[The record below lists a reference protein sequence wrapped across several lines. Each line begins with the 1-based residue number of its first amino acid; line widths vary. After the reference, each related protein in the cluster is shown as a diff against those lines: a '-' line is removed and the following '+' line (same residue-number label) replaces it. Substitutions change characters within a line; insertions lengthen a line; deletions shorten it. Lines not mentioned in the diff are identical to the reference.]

1 MARLPGIGCWIS
13 LSGPLSSSL
22 PEPNMKV
29 LTVDTEVNPEN
40 PVSGASV
47 PKRPATW
54 LPGREPE
61 LTRLTRLF
69 PGVLA
74 GKAASAV
81 LVGEFGV
88 GKTSVLRTT
97 AALAKEAGFTVAV
110 ATAARLE
117 SHLPG
122 GVARQLLDPLTE
134 PALDVTS
141 PRPREPHVTERLRIG
156 HATSETEQSE
166 ALESFFTTIRR
177 AAEQGPVFL
186 GIDNAD
192 MSDAWSMRCV
202 AYIRHRVTDLPVL
215 IIVTATIGYPSHHE
229 IGLLE
234 MAGSTPAT
242 MILNGLSDAAT
253 AQLLGLAPGELASA
267 CRDATGGNPYLL
279 HSIRPR
285 LLPGADPH
293 ELGAATIGQV
303 VQARMQ
309 QFPHTADIL
318 HAVAIL
324 GEDSGFDLIAQLAG
338 IDEFEALQAIDVMV
352 RLHVLS
358 NSHQPT
364 LSYSFLR
371 NSVLKDMPQTTRA
384 VGHARAAKLLHDT
397 GASIERVSAHLLDA
411 TAIRVPWA
419 IDILR
424 MAARNAT
431 FGGNPELGARCLR
444 RALEERLTSG
454 RRVAVL
460 MQLAHAEFQLDPPAA
475 AVRVR
480 EAVDHIGNRDTA
492 AFIAT
497 AMLLSLCGG
506 QDARLAISAAGQI
519 AARLDA
525 GGPDAVWPLLCM
537 TYLAEAGSRLGP
549 PPEFRDFEEQWA
561 PLTDPAAQRSR
572 SALLALDAVRTGESS
587 QEAVRH
593 FADTL
598 TGDEGDLFEQHYF
611 FSLATAVLADE
622 PAHIDR
628 LCRVLDLDR
637 EPWDHH
643 VPEGALP
650 TLARGIALQA
660 SGDLQRASVHFESL
674 LRRFDERGATT
685 ICPVGVLCAAKLVE
699 CWVDLGRFEAA
710 TSLLDRMDFVAS
722 QGLFSHTYLLYAR
735 GRLRVATGYTRFGFE
750 DLLSCGRRL
759 AHHGMRFPGFVPWR
773 AHAARAALALG
784 QADDAA
790 RLAEEDIQAAA
801 RWGAPRPLGTA
812 LTTIGLVREDD
823 EAERAL
829 QKAVTT
835 LGSSSSRLQLA
846 TAQTELGVLQAR
858 HGQSEKAIETLRQA
872 VELSEHCGARPL
884 ARRAAEELR
893 AARRALTPAKDN
905 EYGLTRQ
912 ENRIA
917 VMAAQGLTN
926 REIATALH
934 LTRRT
939 VELHL
944 SGAYRKLG
952 IPGRAE
958 LGGALA
964 KSQRSS

>member
-1 MARLPGIGCWIS
+1 M
-13 LSGPLSSSL
+13 
-22 PEPNMKV
+22 
-29 LTVDTEVNPEN
+29 DTEVNPEN

-47 PKRPATW
+47 PKRPALR

-61 LTRLTRLF
+61 LNRLTSLF
-69 PGVLA
+69 PAVL
-74 GKAASAV
+74 GGTAASAV
-81 LVGEFGV
+81 LVGEFGM
-88 GKTSVLRTT
+88 GKSATLHAA
-97 AALAKEAGFTVAV
+97 AALAADAGFTVAI
-110 ATAARLE
+110 ATGSRLE

-122 GVARQLLDPLTE
+122 GVARQLAD
-134 PALDVTS
+134 ALDDPGAPS
-141 PRPREPHVTERLRIG
+141 PPVTELCG
-156 HATSETEQSE
+156 PAGESE
-166 ALESFFTTIRR
+166 ALELFFRIVRE
-177 AAEQGPVFL
+177 AAGKRPLFL
-186 GIDNAD
+186 GIDNVHLA
-192 MSDAWSMRCV
+192 DAWSLRCL
-202 AYIRHRVTDLPVL
+202 AYIRNRVVDLPVL
-215 IIVTATIGYPSHHE
+215 ITLTSVVGYPPHRE
-229 IGLLE
+229 VALLDIV
-234 MAGSTPAT
+234 GSTPVRIT
-242 MILNGLSDAAT
+242 LNGVGDAA
-253 AQLLGLAPGELASA
+253 AAGILGLAPGELASA
-267 CRDATGGNPYLL
+267 CREATGGNPVLL
-279 HSIRPR
+279 QALRPR
-285 LLPGADPH
+285 LLPGVDPH
-293 ELGAATIGQV
+293 ELGSSLIGQV
-303 VQARMQ
+303 LHTRMQ
-309 QFPHTADIL
+309 EFPHAPAIL
-318 HAVAIL
+318 DAAAIL
-324 GEDSGFDLIAQLAG
+324 GEDAGFDLLARLADV
-338 IDEFEALQAIDVMV
+338 DELEALQAIDTMV
-352 RLHVLS
+352 RLHVLN
-358 NSHQPT
+358 NSSQPT
-364 LSYSFLR
+364 LTYSFVR
-371 NSVLKDMPQTTRA
+371 NSLLKDMPQTTRA
-384 VGHARAAKLLHDT
+384 VNHSRAAKLLAEA
-397 GASIERVSAHLLDA
+397 GAPAERVAAHLLEA
-411 TAIRVPWA
+411 TSIRIPWA
-419 IDILR
+419 VDVLR
-424 MAARNAT
+424 LSARDAVFSGRAELAAAH
-431 FGGNPELGARCLR
+431 LR

-454 RRVAVL
+454 RRMAVL
-460 MQLAHAEFQLDPPAA
+460 LQLAHAEFQFDPPGAA
-475 AVRVR
+475 KRVR
-480 EAVDHIGNRDTA
+480 EAVDTVGNRDTA
-492 AFIAT
+492 AHIAS

-506 QDARLAISAAGQI
+506 QDARLGISAAGQI

-572 SALLALDAVRTGESS
+572 SALLALDAVRSGESA
-587 QEAVRH
+587 QEAVGH
-593 FADTL
+593 FADAL
-598 TGDEGDLFEQHYF
+598 SQAGDPAGSPRRPSGDDGELFEQHYF
-611 FSLATAVLADE
+611 FTLATAVLAEE
-622 PAHIDR
+622 PAHVDR
-628 LCRVLDLDR
+628 LCRVLDVER
-637 EPWDHH
+637 EPWDVH
-643 VPEGALP
+643 VPHGALP

-674 LRRFDERGATT
+674 LRRFDERGGTT
-685 ICPVGVLCAAKLVE
+685 TCPIGVLCAAKLVE

-722 QGLFSHTYLLYAR
+722 QGLFTHTYLLYAR

-790 RLAEEDIQAAA
+790 RLAEEDINASA
-801 RWGAPRPLGTA
+801 RWGAARPLGTA
-812 LTTIGLVREDD
+812 LTTLGLVREDD

-829 QKAVTT
+829 SKAITT
-835 LGSSSSRLQLA
+835 LRSSPARLQLA
-846 TAQTELGVLQAR
+846 TAQTELGTLQAR

-893 AARRALTPAKDN
+893 SARRALTPAKDN
-905 EYGLTRQ
+905 EHGLTRQ

-964 KSQRSS
+964 KSQRGS

>member
-1 MARLPGIGCWIS
+1 
-13 LSGPLSSSL
+13 
-22 PEPNMKV
+22 MKV
-29 LTVDTEVNPEN
+29 LTVDTEVNPEH

-47 PKRPATW
+47 PKRPAPR

-61 LTRLTRLF
+61 LSRLTSLF
-69 PGVLA
+69 PVALG
-74 GKAASAV
+74 GTAASAV
-81 LVGEFGV
+81 LVGEFGM
-88 GKTSVLRTT
+88 GKSATLHAT
-97 AALAKEAGFTVAV
+97 AALAADAGFTVAI
-110 ATAARLE
+110 ATGSRLE

-122 GVARQLLDPLTE
+122 GLARQLADALDPGSARL
-134 PALDVTS
+134 PAECG
-141 PRPREPHVTERLRIG
+141 PAGE
-156 HATSETEQSE
+156 SE
-166 ALESFFTTIRR
+166 ALDRFFRIVRDATER
-177 AAEQGPVFL
+177 GPLFL
-186 GIDNAD
+186 GIDNVHLA
-192 MSDAWSMRCV
+192 DAWSMRCL
-202 AYIRHRVTDLPVL
+202 AYIRHRVLDLPVL
-215 IIVTATIGYPSHHE
+215 IILTSLIGHPPHRE
-229 IGLLE
+229 VALLE
-234 MAGSTPAT
+234 MAGCTPAT
-242 MILNGLSDAAT
+242 ITLNGLGDAGA
-253 AQLLGLAPGELASA
+253 AEILGLAQGELATA
-267 CRDATGGNPYLL
+267 CREATGGNPYLL
-279 HSIRPR
+279 QALRPR
-285 LLPGADPH
+285 LLPGADPQD
-293 ELGAATIGQV
+293 LGSSLIGQV
-303 VQARMQ
+303 LHTRMAE
-309 QFPHTADIL
+309 FPHAPAIL
-318 HAVAIL
+318 HAAAIL
-324 GEDSGFDLIAQLAG
+324 GEDAGFDLLAQLAG
-338 IDEFEALQAIDVMV
+338 VDEFEALQAIDTMV
-352 RLHVLS
+352 RLHVLNNS
-358 NSHQPT
+358 NRPT
-364 LSYSFLR
+364 LTYPFVR
-371 NSVLKDMPQTTRA
+371 NSVLKDMPKTTRA
-384 VGHARAAKLLHDT
+384 VNHARAAKLLSEA
-397 GASIERVSAHLLDA
+397 GAPAERVAAHLLDA
-411 TAIRVPWA
+411 TSIRIPWGV
-419 IDILR
+419 DVLR
-424 MAARNAT
+424 LSARNAV
-431 FGGNPELGARCLR
+431 FSGRSELGARYLR

-460 MQLAHAEFQLDPPAA
+460 LQLAHAEFQVDPPAA
-475 AVRVR
+475 AQRVR
-480 EAVDHIGNRDTA
+480 EAVDTIGNRDTA
-492 AFIAT
+492 AFIAS

-572 SALLALDAVRTGESS
+572 SALLALDAVRSGESA
-587 QEAVRH
+587 QDAVAH
-593 FADTL
+593 FADAM
-598 TGDEGDLFEQHYF
+598 TGDDGELFEQHYF
-611 FSLATAVLADE
+611 FTLATSVLADE
-622 PAHIDR
+622 PTHVDR
-628 LCRVLDLDR
+628 LCRVLDVER
-637 EPWDHH
+637 EPWDVH
-643 VPEGALP
+643 VPHGALP

-674 LRRFDERGATT
+674 LRRFDERGGTT
-685 ICPVGVLCAAKLVE
+685 TCPVGVLCAAKLVE

-722 QGLFSHTYLLYAR
+722 QGLFTHTYLLYAR

-790 RLAEEDIQAAA
+790 RLAEEDINASA
-801 RWGAPRPLGTA
+801 RWGAARPLGTA
-812 LTTIGLVREDD
+812 LTTMGLVREDD

-829 QKAVTT
+829 TKAITT
-835 LGSSSSRLQLA
+835 LRSSPARLQLA
-846 TAQTELGVLQAR
+846 TALTELGTLQAR

-893 AARRALTPAKDN
+893 SARRALTPAKDN
-905 EYGLTRQ
+905 EHGLTRQ

-964 KSQRSS
+964 KSQRGG

>member
-1 MARLPGIGCWIS
+1 M
-13 LSGPLSSSL
+13 
-22 PEPNMKV
+22 
-29 LTVDTEVNPEN
+29 DTEVNPEN

-47 PKRPATW
+47 PKRPALR

-61 LTRLTRLF
+61 LNRLTSLF
-69 PGVLA
+69 PAVL
-74 GKAASAV
+74 GGSAASAV
-81 LVGEFGV
+81 LVGEFGM
-88 GKTSVLRTT
+88 GKSATLHTA
-97 AALAKEAGFTVAV
+97 AALAADAGFTVAI
-110 ATAARLE
+110 ATGSRLE
-117 SHLPG
+117 SHLSG
-122 GVARQLLDPLTE
+122 GLARQLADALTA
-134 PALDVTS
+134 PGA
-141 PRPREPHVTERLRIG
+141 PRPPATELCG
-156 HATSETEQSE
+156 PAGESE
-166 ALESFFTTIRR
+166 ALELFCRIVRD
-177 AAEQGPVFL
+177 AAEKSPLFL
-186 GIDNAD
+186 GIDNVHLA
-192 MSDAWSMRCV
+192 DAWSMRCL
-202 AYIRHRVTDLPVL
+202 AYIRNRVADLPVL
-215 IIVTATIGYPSHHE
+215 IILTALTGHPPHRE
-229 IGLLE
+229 VALLE
-234 MAGSTPAT
+234 MAGCPQASIT
-242 MILNGLSDAAT
+242 LNGLGDAA
-253 AQLLGLAPGELASA
+253 AAEILGLAAGELASA
-267 CRDATGGNPYLL
+267 CREATGGNPYLL
-279 HSIRPR
+279 HALRPR

-293 ELGAATIGQV
+293 ELGSSLIGQV
-303 VQARMQ
+303 LITRMQ
-309 QFPHTADIL
+309 EFPHAPAIM
-318 HAVAIL
+318 HAAAIL
-324 GEDSGFDLIAQLAG
+324 GEDAGFDLLARLAG
-338 IDEFEALQAIDVMV
+338 VDELDALQAIDTMV
-352 RLHVLS
+352 RLRVLN
-358 NSHQPT
+358 NSSQPT
-364 LSYSFLR
+364 LTYSFVR

-384 VGHARAAKLLHDT
+384 VNHSRAAKLLT
-397 GASIERVSAHLLDA
+397 EAGAPVERVAAHLLEA
-411 TAIRVPWA
+411 TSIRIPWA
-419 IDILR
+419 VDVLR
-424 MAARNAT
+424 LSARDAVFSGRPELAARH
-431 FGGNPELGARCLR
+431 LR

-454 RRVAVL
+454 TRMAVL
-460 MQLAHAEFQLDPPAA
+460 LQLAHAEFQFDPPGAA
-475 AVRVR
+475 KRVR
-480 EAVDHIGNRDTA
+480 EAVDTVGNRETA
-492 AFIAT
+492 AYIAS

-506 QDARLAISAAGQI
+506 QDARLGISAAGQI

-572 SALLALDAVRTGESS
+572 SALLALDAVRSGESA
-587 QEAVRH
+587 QEAVGH
-593 FADTL
+593 FADVL
-598 TGDEGDLFEQHYF
+598 SQAGAPPQAEDSRSRRAQSDDGDLFEQHYF
-611 FSLATAVLADE
+611 FTLATAVLADE
-622 PAHIDR
+622 PAHVDR
-628 LCRVLDLDR
+628 LCRVLDVER
-637 EPWDHH
+637 EPWDVH
-643 VPEGALP
+643 VPHGALP

-674 LRRFDERGATT
+674 LRRFDERGGTT
-685 ICPVGVLCAAKLVE
+685 TCPVGVLCAAKLVE

-722 QGLFSHTYLLYAR
+722 QGLFTHTYLLYAR

-790 RLAEEDIQAAA
+790 RLAEEDINASA
-801 RWGAPRPLGTA
+801 RWGAARPLGTA
-812 LTTIGLVREDD
+812 LTTLGLVREDD

-829 QKAVTT
+829 SKAITT
-835 LGSSSSRLQLA
+835 LRSSPARLQLA
-846 TAQTELGVLQAR
+846 TALTELGTLQAR

-893 AARRALTPAKDN
+893 SARRALTPAKDN
-905 EYGLTRQ
+905 EHGLTRQ

-964 KSQRSS
+964 KSQRGS

>member
-1 MARLPGIGCWIS
+1 
-13 LSGPLSSSL
+13 
-22 PEPNMKV
+22 MKV
-29 LTVDTEVNPEN
+29 LTVDTEVNPEH
-40 PVSGASV
+40 PASGASV
-47 PKRPATW
+47 PKRPAPR

-61 LTRLTRLF
+61 LNRLTSLF
-69 PGVLA
+69 PVALGGTATSAVLA
-74 GKAASAV
+74 G
-81 LVGEFGV
+81 EFGM
-88 GKTSVLRTT
+88 GKSATLHTT
-97 AALAKEAGFTVAV
+97 VALAADAGFTVAV
-110 ATAARLE
+110 ATGSRLE
-117 SHLPG
+117 SHLAG
-122 GVARQLLDPLTE
+122 GLVRQLADALEDSG
-134 PALDVTS
+134 PA
-141 PRPREPHVTERLRIG
+141 RPRAPHP
-156 HATSETEQSE
+156 AEQCGPAGESE
-166 ALESFFTTIRR
+166 ALERFFGIVRDAT
-177 AAEQGPVFL
+177 EQGPLFL
-186 GIDNAD
+186 GIDNVHLA
-192 MSDAWSMRCV
+192 DAWSMRCL
-202 AYIRHRVTDLPVL
+202 AYIRNRVVDLPVM
-215 IIVTATIGYPSHHE
+215 IVLTALTGHPPNSE
-229 IGLLE
+229 VALLE
-234 MAGSTPAT
+234 MAGSTPASIT
-242 MILNGLSDAAT
+242 LNGLGDAA
-253 AQLLGLAPGELASA
+253 AAEILGLAPGELASA
-267 CRDATGGNPYLL
+267 CREATGGNPYLL
-279 HSIRPR
+279 QALRPR

-293 ELGAATIGQV
+293 ELGSSLVGQV
-303 VQARMQ
+303 LQTRLQ
-309 QFPHTADIL
+309 EFPHAPAIL
-318 HAVAIL
+318 HAAAIL
-324 GEDSGFDLIAQLAG
+324 GEDAGFDLLAQLAG
-338 IDEFEALQAIDVMV
+338 VDELDALQAIDTMV
-352 RLHVLS
+352 RLHVLNNS
-358 NSHQPT
+358 NRPT
-364 LSYSFLR
+364 LTYSFLR
-371 NSVLKDMPQTTRA
+371 NSLLKDMPRTTRA
-384 VGHARAAKLLHDT
+384 VSHARAAKLLSEA
-397 GASIERVSAHLLDA
+397 GAPAERVAAHLLDA
-411 TAIRVPWA
+411 TSIRIPWGV
-419 IDILR
+419 DVLR
-424 MAARNAT
+424 LSARNAV
-431 FGGNPELGARCLR
+431 FAGQPELAARHLR

-460 MQLAHAEFQLDPPAA
+460 LQLAHAEFQVDPPAA
-475 AVRVR
+475 AKRVR
-480 EAVDHIGNRDTA
+480 EAVDTIGSRETA

-497 AMLLSLCGG
+497 AMLLTLCGG

-525 GGPDAVWPLLCM
+525 GGPEAVWPLLCM

-561 PLTDPAAQRSR
+561 PLTDPAARRSR
-572 SALLALDAVRTGESS
+572 SALLALDAVRSGESAQDS
-587 QEAVRH
+587 VAH
-593 FADTL
+593 FADAL
-598 TGDEGDLFEQHYF
+598 TGDDGELFEQHYF
-611 FSLATAVLADE
+611 FTLATAVLADE
-622 PAHIDR
+622 PVHVDR
-628 LCRVLDLDR
+628 LCRVLDVER
-637 EPWDHH
+637 EPWDVH
-643 VPEGALP
+643 VPHGALP

-674 LRRFDERGATT
+674 LRRFDERGGTT
-685 ICPVGVLCAAKLVE
+685 TCPVGVLCAAKLVE

-722 QGLFSHTYLLYAR
+722 QGLFTHTYLLYAR

-790 RLAEEDIQAAA
+790 RLAEEDINASA
-801 RWGAPRPLGTA
+801 RWGATRPLGTA
-812 LTTIGLVREDD
+812 LTTLGLVREDD

-829 QKAVTT
+829 SKAIAT
-835 LGSSSSRLQLA
+835 LRESPARLQLA
-846 TAQTELGVLQAR
+846 TALTELGTLQAR

-893 AARRALTPAKDN
+893 SARRALTPAKDN

-964 KSQRSS
+964 KSQRGS

>member
-1 MARLPGIGCWIS
+1 M
-13 LSGPLSSSL
+13 
-22 PEPNMKV
+22 
-29 LTVDTEVNPEN
+29 DTEVNPEH

-47 PKRPATW
+47 PKRPAPR

-61 LTRLTRLF
+61 LNRLTGLF
-69 PGVLA
+69 PLA
-74 GKAASAV
+74 LGGTAASAV
-81 LVGEFGV
+81 LVGEFGM
-88 GKTSVLRTT
+88 GKSATLRTT
-97 AALAKEAGFTVAV
+97 AALAADAGFTVAT
-110 ATAARLE
+110 ATGSRLE
-117 SHLPG
+117 SHLAG
-122 GVARQLLDPLTE
+122 GLVRQLAD
-134 PALDVTS
+134 ALEGPDAP
-141 PRPREPHVTERLRIG
+141 PRPPVAELCGPAGE
-156 HATSETEQSE
+156 SE
-166 ALESFFTTIRR
+166 ALDLFFRIVRDASAR
-177 AAEQGPVFL
+177 GPLFL
-186 GIDNAD
+186 GIDNVHLA
-192 MSDAWSMRCV
+192 DAWSMRCL
-202 AYIRHRVTDLPVL
+202 AYIRNRVLDLPVFIL
-215 IIVTATIGYPSHHE
+215 LTSLTGHPPHREVA
-229 IGLLE
+229 LLE
-234 MAGSTPAT
+234 MAGCTPAT
-242 MILNGLSDAAT
+242 ITLNGLGDAA
-253 AQLLGLAPGELASA
+253 AAEILGLAPGELASA
-267 CRDATGGNPYLL
+267 CREATGGNPYLL
-279 HSIRPR
+279 QALRPR

-293 ELGAATIGQV
+293 ELGSSLIGQV
-303 VQARMQ
+303 LHTRMHE
-309 QFPHTADIL
+309 FPHAPAIL
-318 HAVAIL
+318 HAAAVL
-324 GEDSGFDLIAQLAG
+324 GEDATFDLLAKLAG
-338 IDEFEALQAIDVMV
+338 VDELDALQAIDTMV
-352 RLHVLS
+352 RLHVLN
-358 NSHQPT
+358 NSSQPT
-364 LSYSFLR
+364 LTYSFVR
-371 NSVLKDMPQTTRA
+371 NSLLKDMPRTTRA
-384 VGHARAAKLLHDT
+384 VNHSRAAKLLTET
-397 GASIERVSAHLLDA
+397 GAPAERVAAHLLEA
-411 TAIRVPWA
+411 TSIRIPWA
-419 IDILR
+419 VDVLR
-424 MAARNAT
+424 LSARDAVFSGRPELAARH
-431 FGGNPELGARCLR
+431 LR

-454 RRVAVL
+454 RRMAVL
-460 MQLAHAEFQLDPPAA
+460 LQLAHAEFQFDPPGAA
-475 AVRVR
+475 KRVR
-480 EAVDHIGNRDTA
+480 EAVDTVGNRETA
-492 AFIAT
+492 AYIAT

-506 QDARLAISAAGQI
+506 QDARLGISAAGQI

-572 SALLALDAVRTGESS
+572 SALLALDAVRNGESS
-587 QEAVRH
+587 QDAVGH
-593 FADTL
+593 FADAL
-598 TGDEGDLFEQHYF
+598 TGDDGDLFEQHYF
-611 FSLATAVLADE
+611 FTLATAVLADE
-622 PAHIDR
+622 PAHVDR
-628 LCRVLDLDR
+628 LCRVLDVER
-637 EPWDHH
+637 EPWDVH
-643 VPEGALP
+643 VPHGALP

-674 LRRFDERGATT
+674 LRRFDERGGTT
-685 ICPVGVLCAAKLVE
+685 TCPVGVLCAAKLVE

-722 QGLFSHTYLLYAR
+722 QGLFTHTYLLYAR

-790 RLAEEDIQAAA
+790 RLAEEDMNAAA

-812 LTTIGLVREDD
+812 LTTLGLVREDD

-829 QKAVTT
+829 QKAITT
-835 LGSSSSRLQLA
+835 LRSSPARLQLA
-846 TAQTELGVLQAR
+846 TALTELGTLQAR

-893 AARRALTPAKDN
+893 SSRRALTPAKDN
-905 EYGLTRQ
+905 EHGLTRQ

-964 KSQRSS
+964 KSSQRGDGR

>member
-1 MARLPGIGCWIS
+1 M
-13 LSGPLSSSL
+13 
-22 PEPNMKV
+22 
-29 LTVDTEVNPEN
+29 DTEVNPEH

-47 PKRPATW
+47 PKRPAPR

-61 LTRLTRLF
+61 LSRLTSLF
-69 PGVLA
+69 PVALG
-74 GKAASAV
+74 GSAASAV
-81 LVGEFGV
+81 LVGEFGM
-88 GKTSVLRTT
+88 GKSATLHTT
-97 AALAKEAGFTVAV
+97 AALAADAGFTVAI
-110 ATAARLE
+110 ATGSRLE
-117 SHLPG
+117 SHLAG
-122 GVARQLLDPLTE
+122 GLARQLADALAG
-134 PALDVTS
+134 PAS
-141 PRPREPHVTERLRIG
+141 PSPNIADLCGPAGE
-156 HATSETEQSE
+156 SE
-166 ALESFFTTIRR
+166 ALELFFRIVREAT
-177 AAEQGPVFL
+177 EQGPLFL
-186 GIDNAD
+186 GIDNVHLA
-192 MSDAWSMRCV
+192 DAWSMRCL
-202 AYIRHRVTDLPVL
+202 AYIRHRVLDLPVL
-215 IIVTATIGYPSHHE
+215 IILTSLIGHPPHRE
-229 IGLLE
+229 VALLE
-234 MAGSTPAT
+234 MAGCTPAT
-242 MILNGLSDAAT
+242 ITLNGLGDAA
-253 AQLLGLAPGELASA
+253 AAEILGLAPGELSSA
-267 CRDATGGNPYLL
+267 CREATGGNPYLL
-279 HSIRPR
+279 HALRPR

-293 ELGAATIGQV
+293 ELGSSLIGQV
-303 VQARMQ
+303 LHTRMQ
-309 QFPHTADIL
+309 EFPHAPEIL
-318 HAVAIL
+318 HAAAIL
-324 GEDSGFDLIAQLAG
+324 GEDAGFDLLAQLAG
-338 IDEFEALQAIDVMV
+338 VDELDALQAIDTMV
-352 RLHVLS
+352 RLHVLHNS
-358 NSHQPT
+358 NRPALT
-364 LSYSFLR
+364 YSFVR

-384 VGHARAAKLLHDT
+384 VNHARAAKLLSET
-397 GASIERVSAHLLDA
+397 GAPAERVAAHLLE
-411 TAIRVPWA
+411 TTSIRIPWGV
-419 IDILR
+419 DVLR
-424 MAARNAT
+424 LSARNAV
-431 FGGNPELGARCLR
+431 FSGQPELAAKHLR

-460 MQLAHAEFQLDPPAA
+460 LQLAHAEFQVDPQAA
-475 AVRVR
+475 AKRVR
-480 EAVDHIGNRDTA
+480 EAVDNVGNRDTA

-506 QDARLAISAAGQI
+506 QDARLGISAAGQI

-525 GGPDAVWPLLCM
+525 GGPDAVWPLLCV

-572 SALLALDAVRTGESS
+572 SALLALDAVRSGESA
-587 QEAVRH
+587 QDAVGH
-593 FADTL
+593 FADVL
-598 TGDEGDLFEQHYF
+598 SGDDGQLFEQHYF
-611 FSLATAVLADE
+611 FTLATAVLADE
-622 PAHIDR
+622 PAHVDR
-628 LCRVLDLDR
+628 LCRVLDVER
-637 EPWDHH
+637 EPWDVH
-643 VPEGALP
+643 VPHGALP

-674 LRRFDERGATT
+674 LRRFDERGGTT
-685 ICPVGVLCAAKLVE
+685 TCPVGVLCAAKLVE

-722 QGLFSHTYLLYAR
+722 QGLFTHTYLLYAR

-790 RLAEEDIQAAA
+790 RLAEEDSNASA
-801 RWGAPRPLGTA
+801 RWGAARPLGTA
-812 LTTIGLVREDD
+812 LTTLGLVREDD

-829 QKAVTT
+829 QKAIAT
-835 LGSSSSRLQLA
+835 LGSSPARLQLA
-846 TAQTELGVLQAR
+846 TALTELGTLQAR

-893 AARRALTPAKDN
+893 SARRALTPAKDN
-905 EYGLTRQ
+905 EHGLTRQ

-926 REIATALH
+926 REIATSLH

-964 KSQRSS
+964 KSQRGG

>member
-1 MARLPGIGCWIS
+1 M
-13 LSGPLSSSL
+13 
-22 PEPNMKV
+22 
-29 LTVDTEVNPEN
+29 DTEVNPEH

-47 PKRPATW
+47 PKRPAPR

-61 LTRLTRLF
+61 LSRLTSLF
-69 PGVLA
+69 PVALG
-74 GKAASAV
+74 GTAASAV
-81 LVGEFGV
+81 LVGEFGM
-88 GKTSVLRTT
+88 GKTATLHTT
-97 AALAKEAGFTVAV
+97 AALAADAGFTVAI
-110 ATAARLE
+110 ATGSRLE

-122 GVARQLLDPLTE
+122 GLARQLVD
-134 PALDVTS
+134 ALDH
-141 PRPREPHVTERLRIG
+141 PGPPFQ
-156 HATSETEQSE
+156 EQCGPAGESE
-166 ALESFFTTIRR
+166 ALEHFFRIIREATAR
-177 AAEQGPVFL
+177 GPLFL
-186 GIDNAD
+186 GIDNVHLA
-192 MSDAWSMRCV
+192 DAWSMRCL
-202 AYIRHRVTDLPVL
+202 AYIRHRVLDLPVL
-215 IIVTATIGYPSHHE
+215 IILTSLTGHPPHREVA
-229 IGLLE
+229 LLE
-234 MAGSTPAT
+234 MAGCTPASISLT
-242 MILNGLSDAAT
+242 GLGDAA
-253 AQLLGLAPGELASA
+253 AAEILGLAPGELTTA
-267 CRDATGGNPYLL
+267 CREATGGNPYLL
-279 HSIRPR
+279 NALRPR

-293 ELGAATIGQV
+293 ELGSSLIGQV
-303 VQARMQ
+303 LHARMQ
-309 QFPHTADIL
+309 EFPHAPSIL
-318 HAVAIL
+318 HAAAIL
-324 GEDSGFDLIAQLAG
+324 GEDAGFDLLAQLAG
-338 IDEFEALQAIDVMV
+338 VDELDALQAIDTMV
-352 RLHVLS
+352 RLHLLH
-358 NSHQPT
+358 NSSRPT
-364 LSYSFLR
+364 LTLPFVR
-371 NSVLKDMPQTTRA
+371 NSVLKDMPKTTRA
-384 VGHARAAKLLHDT
+384 VNHARAAKLLSET
-397 GASIERVSAHLLDA
+397 GAPAERVAAHLLEA
-411 TAIRVPWA
+411 TSIRIPWGV
-419 IDILR
+419 DVLR
-424 MAARNAT
+424 LSARNAVFT
-431 FGGNPELGARCLR
+431 GRSELGARYLR

-460 MQLAHAEFQLDPPAA
+460 LQLAHAEFQVDPPAA
-475 AVRVR
+475 AQRVR
-480 EAVDHIGNRDTA
+480 EAVDTVGNRDTA
-492 AFIAT
+492 AFIAS

-572 SALLALDAVRTGESS
+572 SALLALDAVRSGESA
-587 QEAVRH
+587 QDAVGH
-593 FADTL
+593 FAGAL
-598 TGDEGDLFEQHYF
+598 TGDDGELFEQHYF
-611 FSLATAVLADE
+611 FTLATAVLADE
-622 PAHIDR
+622 PAHVDR
-628 LCRVLDLDR
+628 LCRVLDVER
-637 EPWDHH
+637 EPWDVH
-643 VPEGALP
+643 VPHGALP

-674 LRRFDERGATT
+674 LRRFDERGGTT
-685 ICPVGVLCAAKLVE
+685 TCPVGVLCAAKLVE

-722 QGLFSHTYLLYAR
+722 QGLFTHTYLLYAR
-735 GRLRVATGYTRFGFE
+735 GRLRVATGYTRFGYE

-790 RLAEEDIQAAA
+790 RLAEEDINAAA
-801 RWGAPRPLGTA
+801 RWGAARPLGTA
-812 LTTIGLVREDD
+812 LTTLGLVREDD

-829 QKAVTT
+829 NKAITA
-835 LGSSSSRLQLA
+835 LRSSPARLQLA
-846 TAQTELGVLQAR
+846 TALTELGTLQAR

-893 AARRALTPAKDN
+893 SSRRALTPAKDN
-905 EYGLTRQ
+905 EHGLTRQ

-964 KSQRSS
+964 KSSHRVDAR

>member
-1 MARLPGIGCWIS
+1 M
-13 LSGPLSSSL
+13 
-22 PEPNMKV
+22 
-29 LTVDTEVNPEN
+29 DTEVNPEH

-47 PKRPATW
+47 PKRPAPR

-61 LTRLTRLF
+61 LSRLTSLF
-69 PGVLA
+69 PLA
-74 GKAASAV
+74 LGGTAASAV
-81 LVGEFGV
+81 LVGEFGM
-88 GKTSVLRTT
+88 GKSATLHTT
-97 AALAKEAGFTVAV
+97 AALAADAGFTVAI
-110 ATAARLE
+110 ATGSRLE

-122 GVARQLLDPLTE
+122 GLARQLAEALDPGSASL
-134 PALDVTS
+134 PAECG
-141 PRPREPHVTERLRIG
+141 PAGE
-156 HATSETEQSE
+156 SE
-166 ALESFFTTIRR
+166 ALDRFFRIVRDATER
-177 AAEQGPVFL
+177 GPLFL
-186 GIDNAD
+186 GIDNVHLA
-192 MSDAWSMRCV
+192 DAWSMRCL
-202 AYIRHRVTDLPVL
+202 AYIRHRVLDLPVL
-215 IIVTATIGYPSHHE
+215 IILTSLIGHPPHRE
-229 IGLLE
+229 VALLE
-234 MAGSTPAT
+234 MAGCTPAT
-242 MILNGLSDAAT
+242 ITLNGLGDAGA
-253 AQLLGLAPGELASA
+253 AEILGLAQGELATA
-267 CRDATGGNPYLL
+267 CREATGGNPYLL
-279 HSIRPR
+279 HALRPR

-293 ELGAATIGQV
+293 ELGSSLIGQV
-303 VQARMQ
+303 LHRRMEE
-309 QFPHTADIL
+309 FPHAPEIL
-318 HAVAIL
+318 HAAAIL
-324 GEDSGFDLIAQLAG
+324 GEDAGFDLLAQLAG
-338 IDEFEALQAIDVMV
+338 VDEFDALQAIDTMV
-352 RLHVLS
+352 RLHVLNNS
-358 NSHQPT
+358 NAPT
-364 LSYSFLR
+364 LTYPFVR
-371 NSVLKDMPQTTRA
+371 NSILKDMPKTTRA
-384 VGHARAAKLLHDT
+384 VNHARAAKLLSET
-397 GASIERVSAHLLDA
+397 GAPAERVAAHLLDA
-411 TAIRVPWA
+411 TSIRIPWGV
-419 IDILR
+419 DVLR
-424 MAARNAT
+424 LSARNAV
-431 FGGNPELGARCLR
+431 FSGRSELGARYLR

-460 MQLAHAEFQLDPPAA
+460 LQLAHAEFQVDPPAA
-475 AVRVR
+475 AQRVR
-480 EAVDHIGNRDTA
+480 EAVDTIGNRDTA
-492 AFIAT
+492 AFIAS

-572 SALLALDAVRTGESS
+572 SALLALDAVRSGESA
-587 QEAVRH
+587 QEAVGH
-593 FADTL
+593 FADAL
-598 TGDEGDLFEQHYF
+598 TGDDGELFEQHYF
-611 FSLATAVLADE
+611 FTLATSVLADE
-622 PAHIDR
+622 PAHVDR
-628 LCRVLDLDR
+628 LCRVLDVER
-637 EPWDHH
+637 EPWDVH
-643 VPEGALP
+643 VPHGALP

-674 LRRFDERGATT
+674 LRRFDERGGTT
-685 ICPVGVLCAAKLVE
+685 TCPVGVLCAAKLVE

-722 QGLFSHTYLLYAR
+722 QGLFTHTYLLYAR

-790 RLAEEDIQAAA
+790 RLAEEDINASA
-801 RWGAPRPLGTA
+801 RWGAARPLGTA
-812 LTTIGLVREDD
+812 LTTMGLVREDD

-829 QKAVTT
+829 TKAITT
-835 LGSSSSRLQLA
+835 LRSSPARLQLA
-846 TAQTELGVLQAR
+846 TALTELGTLQAR

-893 AARRALTPAKDN
+893 SARRALTPAKDN
-905 EYGLTRQ
+905 EHGLTRQ

-952 IPGRAE
+952 IAGRAE

-964 KSQRSS
+964 KSHRGG

>member
-1 MARLPGIGCWIS
+1 
-13 LSGPLSSSL
+13 
-22 PEPNMKV
+22 MKV
-29 LTVDTEVNPEN
+29 LTVDTEVNSEH

-47 PKRPATW
+47 PKRPAPR

-61 LTRLTRLF
+61 LSRLTSLF
-69 PGVLA
+69 PLA
-74 GKAASAV
+74 LGGTAASAV
-81 LVGEFGV
+81 LVGEFGM
-88 GKTSVLRTT
+88 GKSATLHTT
-97 AALAKEAGFTVAV
+97 AALAADAGFTVAI
-110 ATAARLE
+110 ATGSRLE

-122 GVARQLLDPLTE
+122 GLARQLAGALDPGSTQVAAE
-134 PALDVTS
+134 CGPAG
-141 PRPREPHVTERLRIG
+141 E
-156 HATSETEQSE
+156 SE
-166 ALESFFTTIRR
+166 ALDRFFRIVRE
-177 AAEQGPVFL
+177 AAERGPLFL
-186 GIDNAD
+186 GIDNVHLA
-192 MSDAWSMRCV
+192 DAWSMRCL
-202 AYIRHRVTDLPVL
+202 AYIRNRVLDLPVL
-215 IIVTATIGYPSHHE
+215 IILTTLTGHPPHRDVA
-229 IGLLE
+229 LLE
-234 MAGSTPAT
+234 MAGCTPAT
-242 MILNGLSDAAT
+242 ITLNGLGDAGA
-253 AQLLGLAPGELASA
+253 AEILGLALGELATA
-267 CRDATGGNPYLL
+267 CREVTGGNPYLL
-279 HSIRPR
+279 NALRPR

-293 ELGAATIGQV
+293 ELGSSLIGQV
-303 VQARMQ
+303 LHTRMHE
-309 QFPHTADIL
+309 FPHAPSIL
-318 HAVAIL
+318 HAAAIL
-324 GEDSGFDLIAQLAG
+324 GEDAGFDLLAQLAG
-338 IDEFEALQAIDVMV
+338 VDEFDALQAIDTMV
-352 RLHVLS
+352 RLHLLH
-358 NSHQPT
+358 NSSRPT
-364 LSYSFLR
+364 LTLPFVR
-371 NSVLKDMPQTTRA
+371 NSVLKDMPRTTRA
-384 VGHARAAKLLHDT
+384 VNHARAAKLLSET
-397 GASIERVSAHLLDA
+397 GAPAERVAAHLLEA
-411 TAIRVPWA
+411 TSIRIPWGV
-419 IDILR
+419 DVLR
-424 MAARNAT
+424 LSARNAV
-431 FGGNPELGARCLR
+431 FSSRPELGARYLR

-460 MQLAHAEFQLDPPAA
+460 LQLAHAEFQVDPPAA
-475 AVRVR
+475 AQRVR
-480 EAVDHIGNRDTA
+480 EAVDTIGNRDTA
-492 AFIAT
+492 AFIAS

-561 PLTDPAAQRSR
+561 PPTDPAAQRSR
-572 SALLALDAVRTGESS
+572 SALLALDAVRSGESALA
-587 QEAVRH
+587 AVGH
-593 FADTL
+593 FADALSL
-598 TGDEGDLFEQHYF
+598 TGAPPQSGEGELFEQHYF
-611 FSLATAVLADE
+611 FTLATAVLADE
-622 PAHIDR
+622 PAHVDR
-628 LCRVLDLDR
+628 LCRVLDVER
-637 EPWDHH
+637 EPWDVH
-643 VPEGALP
+643 VPHGALP

-674 LRRFDERGATT
+674 LRRFDERGGTT
-685 ICPVGVLCAAKLVE
+685 TCPVGVLCAAKLVE

-722 QGLFSHTYLLYAR
+722 QGLFTHTYLLYAR

-790 RLAEEDIQAAA
+790 RLAEEDMTAST
-801 RWGAPRPLGTA
+801 RWGAARPLGTA
-812 LTTIGLVREDD
+812 LTTLGLVREDD

-829 QKAVTT
+829 NKAITT
-835 LGSSSSRLQLA
+835 LRSSPARLQLA
-846 TAQTELGVLQAR
+846 TALTELGTLQAR

-893 AARRALTPAKDN
+893 SARRALTPAKDN

-964 KSQRSS
+964 KSQRGG

>member
-1 MARLPGIGCWIS
+1 
-13 LSGPLSSSL
+13 
-22 PEPNMKV
+22 MKV

-47 PKRPATW
+47 PKRPALR

-61 LTRLTRLF
+61 LNRLTSLF
-69 PGVLA
+69 PAVL
-74 GKAASAV
+74 GGSAASAV
-81 LVGEFGV
+81 LVGEFGM
-88 GKTSVLRTT
+88 GKSATLHT
-97 AALAKEAGFTVAV
+97 AAALGADAGFTVAI
-110 ATAARLE
+110 ATGSRLE
-117 SHLPG
+117 SHLSG
-122 GVARQLLDPLTE
+122 GLARQLADALTA
-134 PALDVTS
+134 PGT
-141 PRPREPHVTERLRIG
+141 PRPPATELCG
-156 HATSETEQSE
+156 PAGESE
-166 ALESFFTTIRR
+166 ALELFCRIVRD
-177 AAEQGPVFL
+177 AAEKSPLFL
-186 GIDNAD
+186 GIDNVHLA
-192 MSDAWSMRCV
+192 DAWSMRCL
-202 AYIRHRVTDLPVL
+202 AYIRNRVADLPVL
-215 IIVTATIGYPSHHE
+215 IILTALTGHPPHRE
-229 IGLLE
+229 VALLE
-234 MAGSTPAT
+234 MAGCPQASIT
-242 MILNGLSDAAT
+242 LNGLGDAA
-253 AQLLGLAPGELASA
+253 AAEILGLAAGELASA
-267 CRDATGGNPYLL
+267 CREATGGNPYLL
-279 HSIRPR
+279 HALRPR

-293 ELGAATIGQV
+293 DLGSSLIGQV
-303 VQARMQ
+303 LITRMQ
-309 QFPHTADIL
+309 EFPHAPAIM
-318 HAVAIL
+318 HAAAIL
-324 GEDSGFDLIAQLAG
+324 GEDAGFDLLARLAG
-338 IDEFEALQAIDVMV
+338 VDELDALQAIDTMV
-352 RLHVLS
+352 RLRVLN
-358 NSHQPT
+358 NSSQPT
-364 LSYSFLR
+364 LTYSFVR

-384 VGHARAAKLLHDT
+384 VNHSRAAKLLT
-397 GASIERVSAHLLDA
+397 EAGAPAERVAAHLLEA
-411 TAIRVPWA
+411 TSIRIPWA
-419 IDILR
+419 VDVLR
-424 MAARNAT
+424 LSGRDAVFSGRPELAARH
-431 FGGNPELGARCLR
+431 LR

-454 RRVAVL
+454 TRMAVL
-460 MQLAHAEFQLDPPAA
+460 LQLAHAEFQFDPPGAA
-475 AVRVR
+475 KRVR
-480 EAVDHIGNRDTA
+480 EAVDTVGNRETA
-492 AFIAT
+492 AYIAS

-506 QDARLAISAAGQI
+506 QDARLGISAAGQI

-572 SALLALDAVRTGESS
+572 SALLALDAVRSGESA
-587 QEAVRH
+587 QEAVGH
-593 FADTL
+593 FADVL
-598 TGDEGDLFEQHYF
+598 SQAGAPPQAKDSRSRRARSGDGDGDLFEQHYF
-611 FSLATAVLADE
+611 FTLATAVLADE
-622 PAHIDR
+622 PAHVDR
-628 LCRVLDLDR
+628 LCRVLDVER
-637 EPWDHH
+637 EPWDVH
-643 VPEGALP
+643 VPHGALP

-674 LRRFDERGATT
+674 LRRFDERGGTT
-685 ICPVGVLCAAKLVE
+685 TCPVGVLCAAKLVE

-722 QGLFSHTYLLYAR
+722 QGLFTHTYLLYAR

-790 RLAEEDIQAAA
+790 RLAEEDINASA
-801 RWGAPRPLGTA
+801 RWGAARPLGTA
-812 LTTIGLVREDD
+812 LTTLGLVREDD

-829 QKAVTT
+829 SKAITT
-835 LGSSSSRLQLA
+835 LRSSPARLQLA
-846 TAQTELGVLQAR
+846 TALTELGTLQAR

-893 AARRALTPAKDN
+893 SARRALTPAKDN
-905 EYGLTRQ
+905 EHGLTRQ

-964 KSQRSS
+964 KSQRGS

>member
-1 MARLPGIGCWIS
+1 
-13 LSGPLSSSL
+13 
-22 PEPNMKV
+22 MKV
-29 LTVDTEVNPEN
+29 LTVDTEVNSEH

-47 PKRPATW
+47 PKRPAPR

-61 LTRLTRLF
+61 LSRLTSLF
-69 PGVLA
+69 PVALDGT
-74 GKAASAV
+74 AASAV
-81 LVGEFGV
+81 LVGEFGM
-88 GKTSVLRTT
+88 GKSATLHTA
-97 AALAKEAGFTVAV
+97 AALAADAGFTVAV
-110 ATAARLE
+110 ATGSRLE

-122 GVARQLLDPLTE
+122 GLARQLAD
-134 PALDVTS
+134 ALDEPGA
-141 PRPREPHVTERLRIG
+141 PRPSF
-156 HATSETEQSE
+156 AEQCGPAGESE
-166 ALESFFTTIRR
+166 ALEHFFRLVRDATER
-177 AAEQGPVFL
+177 GPLFL
-186 GIDNAD
+186 GIDNVHLA
-192 MSDAWSMRCV
+192 DAWSMRCL
-202 AYIRHRVTDLPVL
+202 AYIRHRVLDLPVL
-215 IIVTATIGYPSHHE
+215 IILTSLTGHPPHREVA
-229 IGLLE
+229 LLE
-234 MAGSTPAT
+234 MAGCSPAT
-242 MILNGLSDAAT
+242 ITLNGLGDAA
-253 AQLLGLAPGELASA
+253 AAEILGLAPGELATA
-267 CRDATGGNPYLL
+267 CREATGGNPYLL
-279 HSIRPR
+279 NALRPR

-293 ELGAATIGQV
+293 ELGSSLIGQV
-303 VQARMQ
+303 LHTRMQ
-309 QFPHTADIL
+309 EFPDAPAIL
-318 HAVAIL
+318 HAAAIL
-324 GEDSGFDLIAQLAG
+324 GEDAGFDLLAQLAG
-338 IDEFEALQAIDVMV
+338 VDEFDALQAIDTMV
-352 RLHVLS
+352 RLHLLH
-358 NSHQPT
+358 NSSRPT
-364 LSYSFLR
+364 LTLPFVR

-384 VGHARAAKLLHDT
+384 VNHARAAKLLSET
-397 GASIERVSAHLLDA
+397 GAAAERVAAHLLDA
-411 TAIRVPWA
+411 TSIRIPWGV
-419 IDILR
+419 DVLR
-424 MAARNAT
+424 LSARNAV
-431 FGGNPELGARCLR
+431 FSGRPELGARYLR

-460 MQLAHAEFQLDPPAA
+460 LQLAHAEFQVDPPAA
-475 AVRVR
+475 AQRVR
-480 EAVDHIGNRDTA
+480 EAVDTIGNRDTA
-492 AFIAT
+492 AFIAS

-525 GGPDAVWPLLCM
+525 GGPDAVWPLLCI

-572 SALLALDAVRTGESS
+572 SALLALDAVRSGESS
-587 QEAVRH
+587 QDAVAH
-593 FADTL
+593 FADAM
-598 TGDEGDLFEQHYF
+598 TGDDGELFEQHYF
-611 FSLATAVLADE
+611 FTLATAVLADE
-622 PAHIDR
+622 PAHVDR
-628 LCRVLDLDR
+628 LCRVLDVER
-637 EPWDHH
+637 EPWDVH
-643 VPEGALP
+643 VPHGALP

-674 LRRFDERGATT
+674 LRRFDERGGTT
-685 ICPVGVLCAAKLVE
+685 TCPVGVLCAAKLVE

-722 QGLFSHTYLLYAR
+722 QGLFTHTYLLYAR

-790 RLAEEDIQAAA
+790 RLAEEDMTAST
-801 RWGAPRPLGTA
+801 RWGAARPLGTA
-812 LTTIGLVREDD
+812 LTTLGLVREDD

-829 QKAVTT
+829 NKAITT
-835 LGSSSSRLQLA
+835 LRSSPARLQLA
-846 TAQTELGVLQAR
+846 TALTELGTLQAR

-893 AARRALTPAKDN
+893 SARRALTPAKDN
-905 EYGLTRQ
+905 EHGLTRQ

-926 REIATALH
+926 REIATSLH

-964 KSQRSS
+964 KSQRGG

>member
-1 MARLPGIGCWIS
+1 
-13 LSGPLSSSL
+13 
-22 PEPNMKV
+22 MKV
-29 LTVDTEVNPEN
+29 LTVDTEVNPEH

-47 PKRPATW
+47 PKRPAPR

-61 LTRLTRLF
+61 LSRLTSLF
-69 PGVLA
+69 PLA
-74 GKAASAV
+74 LGGTAASAV
-81 LVGEFGV
+81 LVGEFGM
-88 GKTSVLRTT
+88 GKSATLHTA
-97 AALAKEAGFTVAV
+97 AALAADAGFTVAV
-110 ATAARLE
+110 ATGSRLE
-117 SHLPG
+117 SHLSG
-122 GVARQLLDPLTE
+122 GLARQLADALDPGSAQL
-134 PALDVTS
+134 PAECG
-141 PRPREPHVTERLRIG
+141 PAGE
-156 HATSETEQSE
+156 SE
-166 ALESFFTTIRR
+166 ALDRFFRIIREATER
-177 AAEQGPVFL
+177 GPLFL
-186 GIDNAD
+186 GIDNVHLA
-192 MSDAWSMRCV
+192 DAWSMRCL
-202 AYIRHRVTDLPVL
+202 AYIRHRVLDLPVL
-215 IIVTATIGYPSHHE
+215 IILTSLIGHPPHRE
-229 IGLLE
+229 VALLE
-234 MAGSTPAT
+234 MAGCTPAT
-242 MILNGLSDAAT
+242 ITLNGLGDAGA
-253 AQLLGLAPGELASA
+253 AEILGLAPGELASA
-267 CRDATGGNPYLL
+267 CREATGGNPYLL
-279 HSIRPR
+279 QALRPR

-293 ELGAATIGQV
+293 ELGSSLIGQV
-303 VQARMQ
+303 LHTRMQ
-309 QFPHTADIL
+309 EFPDAPAIL
-318 HAVAIL
+318 HAAAIL
-324 GEDSGFDLIAQLAG
+324 GEDAGFDLLAQLAG
-338 IDEFEALQAIDVMV
+338 VDELDALQAIDTMV
-352 RLHVLS
+352 RLHVLNNS
-358 NSHQPT
+358 NSPT
-364 LSYSFLR
+364 LTYPFVR
-371 NSVLKDMPQTTRA
+371 NSVLRDMPRTTRA
-384 VGHARAAKLLHDT
+384 VNHARAAKLLSET
-397 GASIERVSAHLLDA
+397 GAPAERVAAHLLEA
-411 TAIRVPWA
+411 TSIRIPWGV
-419 IDILR
+419 DVLR
-424 MAARNAT
+424 LSARNAV
-431 FGGNPELGARCLR
+431 FSGRPELGARYLR

-460 MQLAHAEFQLDPPAA
+460 LQLAHAEFQVDPPAA
-475 AVRVR
+475 AQRVR
-480 EAVDHIGNRDTA
+480 EAVDTIGNRDTA

-525 GGPDAVWPLLCM
+525 GGPDAVWPLLCV

-549 PPEFRDFEEQWA
+549 PPEFRDFAEQSA
-561 PLTDPAAQRSR
+561 PLTDPAARRSR
-572 SALLALDAVRTGESS
+572 SALLALDAVRSGESAPD
-587 QEAVRH
+587 AVGH
-593 FADTL
+593 FADAL
-598 TGDEGDLFEQHYF
+598 TGDDGELFEQHYF
-611 FSLATAVLADE
+611 FTLATAVLADE
-622 PAHIDR
+622 PAHVDR
-628 LCRVLDLDR
+628 LCRVLDVER
-637 EPWDHH
+637 EPWDVH
-643 VPEGALP
+643 VPHGALP

-674 LRRFDERGATT
+674 LRRFDERGGTT
-685 ICPVGVLCAAKLVE
+685 TCPVGVLCAAKLVE

-722 QGLFSHTYLLYAR
+722 QGLFTHTYLLYAR

-790 RLAEEDIQAAA
+790 RLAEEDINASA
-801 RWGAPRPLGTA
+801 RWGAARPLGTA
-812 LTTIGLVREDD
+812 LTTMGLVREDD

-829 QKAVTT
+829 NKAITT
-835 LGSSSSRLQLA
+835 LRSSPARLQLA
-846 TAQTELGVLQAR
+846 TALTELGSLQAR

-893 AARRALTPAKDN
+893 SARRALTPAKDN
-905 EYGLTRQ
+905 EHGLTRQ

-964 KSQRSS
+964 KSQRGG

>member
-1 MARLPGIGCWIS
+1 
-13 LSGPLSSSL
+13 
-22 PEPNMKV
+22 MKV
-29 LTVDTEVNPEN
+29 LTVDTEVNSEH

-47 PKRPATW
+47 PKRPAPR

-61 LTRLTRLF
+61 LSRLTSLF
-69 PGVLA
+69 PVALDGT
-74 GKAASAV
+74 AASAV
-81 LVGEFGV
+81 LVGEFGM
-88 GKTSVLRTT
+88 GKSATLHTA
-97 AALAKEAGFTVAV
+97 AALAADAGFTVAV
-110 ATAARLE
+110 ATGSRLE

-122 GVARQLLDPLTE
+122 GLARQLAD
-134 PALDVTS
+134 ALDEPGA
-141 PRPREPHVTERLRIG
+141 PRPSF
-156 HATSETEQSE
+156 AEQCGPAGESE
-166 ALESFFTTIRR
+166 ALEHFFRLVRDATQR
-177 AAEQGPVFL
+177 GPLFL
-186 GIDNAD
+186 GVDNVHLA
-192 MSDAWSMRCV
+192 DAWSMRCL
-202 AYIRHRVTDLPVL
+202 AYLRNRVLDLPVL
-215 IIVTATIGYPSHHE
+215 IILTSLTGHPPHREVA
-229 IGLLE
+229 LLE
-234 MAGSTPAT
+234 MAGCTPAT
-242 MILNGLSDAAT
+242 ITLNGLGDAA
-253 AQLLGLAPGELASA
+253 AAEILGLAPGELATA
-267 CRDATGGNPYLL
+267 CRESTGGNPYLL
-279 HSIRPR
+279 NALRPR

-293 ELGAATIGQV
+293 ELGSSLIGQV
-303 VQARMQ
+303 LHTRMQ
-309 QFPHTADIL
+309 EFPDAPAIL
-318 HAVAIL
+318 HAAAIL
-324 GEDSGFDLIAQLAG
+324 GEDAGFDLLAQLAG
-338 IDEFEALQAIDVMV
+338 VDELDALQAIDTMV
-352 RLHVLS
+352 RLHLLH
-358 NSHQPT
+358 NSSRPT
-364 LSYSFLR
+364 LTLPFVR

-384 VGHARAAKLLHDT
+384 VNHARAAKLLSET
-397 GASIERVSAHLLDA
+397 GAAAERVAAHLLEA
-411 TAIRVPWA
+411 TSIRIPWGV
-419 IDILR
+419 DVLR
-424 MAARNAT
+424 LSARNAV
-431 FGGNPELGARCLR
+431 FSSRPELGARYLR

-460 MQLAHAEFQLDPPAA
+460 LQLAHAEFQLDPPAA
-475 AVRVR
+475 AQRVR
-480 EAVDHIGNRDTA
+480 EAVDTIGNRDTA
-492 AFIAT
+492 AFIAS

-572 SALLALDAVRTGESS
+572 SALLALDAVRSGESS
-587 QEAVRH
+587 QDAVAH
-593 FADTL
+593 FADAM
-598 TGDEGDLFEQHYF
+598 TGDDGELFEQHYF
-611 FSLATAVLADE
+611 FTLATAVLADE
-622 PAHIDR
+622 PAHVDR
-628 LCRVLDLDR
+628 LCRVLDVER
-637 EPWDHH
+637 EPWDVH
-643 VPEGALP
+643 VPHGALP

-674 LRRFDERGATT
+674 LRRFDERGGTT
-685 ICPVGVLCAAKLVE
+685 TCPVGVLCAAKLVE

-722 QGLFSHTYLLYAR
+722 QGLFTHTYLLYAR

-790 RLAEEDIQAAA
+790 RLAEEDMTAST
-801 RWGAPRPLGTA
+801 RWGAARPLGTA
-812 LTTIGLVREDD
+812 LTTLGLVREDD

-829 QKAVTT
+829 NKAITT
-835 LGSSSSRLQLA
+835 LRSSPARLQLA
-846 TAQTELGVLQAR
+846 TALTELGTLQAR

-893 AARRALTPAKDN
+893 SARRALTPAKDN
-905 EYGLTRQ
+905 EHGLTRQ

-926 REIATALH
+926 REIATSLH

-964 KSQRSS
+964 KSQRGG

>member
-1 MARLPGIGCWIS
+1 M
-13 LSGPLSSSL
+13 
-22 PEPNMKV
+22 
-29 LTVDTEVNPEN
+29 DTEVNSEH

-47 PKRPATW
+47 PKRPTPR

-61 LTRLTRLF
+61 LSRLTSLF
-69 PGVLA
+69 PLA
-74 GKAASAV
+74 LGGTAASAV
-81 LVGEFGV
+81 LVGEFGM
-88 GKTSVLRTT
+88 GKSATLHAA
-97 AALAKEAGFTVAV
+97 AALAADAGFTVTI
-110 ATAARLE
+110 ATGSRLE

-122 GVARQLLDPLTE
+122 GLARQLADALYDPG
-134 PALDVTS
+134 D
-141 PRPREPHVTERLRIG
+141 PRPSFAEQCGPAGESAALEHFFRLVRDATER
-156 HATSETEQSE
+156 
-166 ALESFFTTIRR
+166 
-177 AAEQGPVFL
+177 GPLFL
-186 GIDNAD
+186 GIDNVHLA
-192 MSDAWSMRCV
+192 DAWSMRCL
-202 AYIRHRVTDLPVL
+202 AYIRHRVLDLPVL
-215 IIVTATIGYPSHHE
+215 IILTSLTGHPPHREVA
-229 IGLLE
+229 LLE
-234 MAGSTPAT
+234 MAGCTPAT
-242 MILNGLSDAAT
+242 ITLNGLGDAA
-253 AQLLGLAPGELASA
+253 AAEVLGLAPGELATA
-267 CRDATGGNPYLL
+267 CRQATGGNPYLL
-279 HSIRPR
+279 NALRPR

-293 ELGAATIGQV
+293 ELGSSLIGQV
-303 VQARMQ
+303 LHTRMQ
-309 QFPHTADIL
+309 EFPHAPAIL
-318 HAVAIL
+318 HAAAIL
-324 GEDSGFDLIAQLAG
+324 GEDAGFDLLALLAG
-338 IDEFEALQAIDVMV
+338 VDELDALQAIDTMV
-352 RLHVLS
+352 RLHLLH
-358 NSHQPT
+358 NSSRPT
-364 LSYSFLR
+364 LTLPFVR

-384 VGHARAAKLLHDT
+384 VNHARAAKLLSET
-397 GASIERVSAHLLDA
+397 GATAERVAAHLLDA
-411 TAIRVPWA
+411 TSIRIPWGV
-419 IDILR
+419 DVLR
-424 MAARNAT
+424 LSARNAV
-431 FGGNPELGARCLR
+431 FSGRPELGARYLR

-460 MQLAHAEFQLDPPAA
+460 LQLAHAEFQLDPPAA
-475 AVRVR
+475 AQRVR
-480 EAVDHIGNRDTA
+480 EAVDTIGNRDTA
-492 AFIAT
+492 AFIAS

-525 GGPDAVWPLLCM
+525 GGPDAVWPLLCI

-549 PPEFRDFEEQWA
+549 PPEFRDFEVQWA
-561 PLTDPAAQRSR
+561 PLTDPAARRSR
-572 SALLALDAVRTGESS
+572 SALLALDAVRSGESS
-587 QEAVRH
+587 LDAVGH
-593 FADTL
+593 FADAL
-598 TGDEGDLFEQHYF
+598 TGDDGDLFEQHYF
-611 FSLATAVLADE
+611 FTLATAVLADE
-622 PAHIDR
+622 PAHVDR
-628 LCRVLDLDR
+628 LCRVLDVER
-637 EPWDHH
+637 EPWDVH
-643 VPEGALP
+643 VPHGALP

-674 LRRFDERGATT
+674 LRRFDERGGTT
-685 ICPVGVLCAAKLVE
+685 TCPVGVLCAAKLVE

-722 QGLFSHTYLLYAR
+722 QGLFTHTYLLYAR

-790 RLAEEDIQAAA
+790 RLAEEDMTAST
-801 RWGAPRPLGTA
+801 RWGADRPLGTA
-812 LTTIGLVREDD
+812 LTTLGLVREDD

-829 QKAVTT
+829 NKAITT
-835 LGSSSSRLQLA
+835 LKSSPARLQLA
-846 TAQTELGVLQAR
+846 TALTELGTLQAR

-893 AARRALTPAKDN
+893 SARRALTPAKDN
-905 EYGLTRQ
+905 EHGLTRQ

-964 KSQRSS
+964 KSQRGG

>member
-1 MARLPGIGCWIS
+1 M
-13 LSGPLSSSL
+13 
-22 PEPNMKV
+22 
-29 LTVDTEVNPEN
+29 DTEVNSEH

-47 PKRPATW
+47 PKRPAPR

-61 LTRLTRLF
+61 LSRLTSLF
-69 PGVLA
+69 PVALDGT
-74 GKAASAV
+74 AASAV
-81 LVGEFGV
+81 LVGEFGM
-88 GKTSVLRTT
+88 GKSATLHTA
-97 AALAKEAGFTVAV
+97 AALAADAGFTVAV
-110 ATAARLE
+110 ATGSRLE

-122 GVARQLLDPLTE
+122 GLARQLAD
-134 PALDVTS
+134 ALDEPGA
-141 PRPREPHVTERLRIG
+141 PRPSF
-156 HATSETEQSE
+156 AEQCGPAGESE
-166 ALESFFTTIRR
+166 ALEHFFRLVRDATER
-177 AAEQGPVFL
+177 GPLFL
-186 GIDNAD
+186 GIDNVHLA
-192 MSDAWSMRCV
+192 DAWSMRCL
-202 AYIRHRVTDLPVL
+202 AYIRHRVLDLPVL
-215 IIVTATIGYPSHHE
+215 IILTSLTGHPPHREVA
-229 IGLLE
+229 LLE
-234 MAGSTPAT
+234 MAGCTPAT
-242 MILNGLSDAAT
+242 ITLNGLGDAA
-253 AQLLGLAPGELASA
+253 AAEILGLAPGELATA
-267 CRDATGGNPYLL
+267 CREATGGNPYLL
-279 HSIRPR
+279 NALRPR

-293 ELGAATIGQV
+293 ELGSSLIGQV
-303 VQARMQ
+303 LHTRMQ
-309 QFPHTADIL
+309 EFPDAPAIL
-318 HAVAIL
+318 HAAAIL
-324 GEDSGFDLIAQLAG
+324 GEDAGFDLLAQLAG
-338 IDEFEALQAIDVMV
+338 VDELDALQAIDTMV
-352 RLHVLS
+352 RLHLLH
-358 NSHQPT
+358 NSSRPT
-364 LSYSFLR
+364 LTLPFVR

-384 VGHARAAKLLHDT
+384 VNHARAAKLLSET
-397 GASIERVSAHLLDA
+397 GAAAERVAAHLLEA
-411 TAIRVPWA
+411 TSIRIPWGV
-419 IDILR
+419 DVLR
-424 MAARNAT
+424 LSARNAV
-431 FGGNPELGARCLR
+431 FSGRPDLGARYLR

-460 MQLAHAEFQLDPPAA
+460 LQLAHAEFQLDPPAA
-475 AVRVR
+475 AQRVR
-480 EAVDHIGNRDTA
+480 EAVDTVGNRDTA
-492 AFIAT
+492 AFIAS

-572 SALLALDAVRTGESS
+572 SALLALDAVRSGASS
-587 QEAVRH
+587 PDAVAH
-593 FADTL
+593 FADAM
-598 TGDEGDLFEQHYF
+598 TGDDGELFEQHYF
-611 FSLATAVLADE
+611 FTLATAVLADE
-622 PAHIDR
+622 PAHVDR
-628 LCRVLDLDR
+628 LCRVLDVER
-637 EPWDHH
+637 EPWDVH
-643 VPEGALP
+643 VPHGALP

-674 LRRFDERGATT
+674 LRRFDERGGTT
-685 ICPVGVLCAAKLVE
+685 TCPVGVLCAAKLVE

-722 QGLFSHTYLLYAR
+722 QGLFTHTYLLYAR

-790 RLAEEDIQAAA
+790 RLAEEDMTAST
-801 RWGAPRPLGTA
+801 RWGAARPLGTA
-812 LTTIGLVREDD
+812 LTTLGLVREDD

-829 QKAVTT
+829 NKAITT
-835 LGSSSSRLQLA
+835 LRSSPARLQLA
-846 TAQTELGVLQAR
+846 TALTELGTLQAR

-893 AARRALTPAKDN
+893 SARRALTPAKDN
-905 EYGLTRQ
+905 EHGLTRQ

-964 KSQRSS
+964 KSQRGG